1 MRQTETGSKILGR
14 SPKVTWDSVTGRP
27 APPVRNQC
35 TFTPQLCCHL
45 PCLTF
50 FPARIPSAFLRR
62 TSRYDPCSRWDASC
76 PRLHAC
82 VVPCRGLA
90 WLTHLC
96 RQCERAREDPFWRT
110 PGFGVFGRLH
120 VRWYS
125 NSVCKL
131 SRFNGR
137 MPRPAQ
143 PVLALQSVSVWAPTV
158 PLTCALQPA
167 SGFLPCI
174 VLRCTRALCIR
185 SPRISSRIYEP
196 LAHAILRLFCPNCLH
211 LMYLLMLRQ
220 VP

>member
-158 PLTCALQPA
+158 PLTVHCSLREAWACPVSYCGVPALFAFDLLGSLPA
-167 SGFLPCI
+167 HMSPWRTRYFGFP
-174 VLRCTRALCIR
+174 AL
-185 SPRISSRIYEP
+185 
-196 LAHAILRLFCPNCLH
+196 NCLD
-211 LMYLLMLRQ
+211 LIAC
-220 VP
+220 